1 MVVNAVS
8 VSRRLTVECATV
20 RARRWVRVAI
30 CKQRCAVMRCAAMRC
45 DAPARRTLEL
55 HFASSYVARMLRL
68 CVRQCEAIAVQGA
81 RYMRRYVWW
90 VAGGRMSVAVVV
102 VMVVVG
108 SEERN
113 GEGTDAEAGKL
124 MSYGH
129 GREGATCS

>member
-1 MVVNAVS
+1 MVNAVS

-81 RYMRRYVWW
+81 RCMRRYVWW

-102 VMVVVG
+102 VDG
-108 SEERN
+108 
-113 GEGTDAEAGKL
+113 G
-124 MSYGH
+124 
-129 GREGATCS
+129 GRV

>member
-8 VSRRLTVECATV
+8 RRLSVECATV

-30 CKQRCAVMRCAAMRC
+30 CKQRCAVMRC

-81 RYMRRYVWW
+81 RCMRRYVWW
-90 VAGGRMSVAVVV
+90 VEGGRMSVAVVV
-102 VMVVVG
+102 VDG
-108 SEERN
+108 
-113 GEGTDAEAGKL
+113 G
-124 MSYGH
+124 
-129 GREGATCS
+129 GRV